1 MLQQNINTCNSI
13 IGAPNY
19 DIGHVFSTGGGG
31 VAYLSCVCGSNKA
44 GGVTGSGNPVGDPFD
59 IDYVA
64 HEMGHQYGGRHTQNN
79 SCNRDNQSSYEPG
92 SASTIMGYAGI
103 CSPNVQSN
111 SDDYFHINSIL
122 LMSNFITGTGNSC
135 ATVTTTGNGQ
145 PTADAG
151 PNYVIPRSTYFVLTG
166 QGSDPDND
174 PLTYCWEQYDRQI
187 AIQPPLP
194 TNTQGPAF
202 RSLDPTPSPLRYF
215 PNLDAIVNNKDLQ
228 KAMAEAH
235 DMSLWF
241 SSTPFSESPDVQ
253 MGLSMAELDQDALK
267 DNYVH
272 GYMDFLPGKIEG
284 KARLFLQPKLSK
296 DLDKLFNDKVSTDF
310 SKYIPNDQ
318 VSMLLV
324 NAINIKGIDEVL
336 SARSQSK
343 GFLDFSLKQYDLSV
357 KDFREAFGGDIA
369 LAAVGQEGS
378 DRRIGMFATKVLDKK
393 VAQKFI
399 DKAMEGGALE
409 KEPGDVYKL
418 TGNFSGT
425 GNFSVTFDDNSPRL
439 LIRDDILFITGD
451 EMWIEKIQAGGFP
464 RGERIKGER
473 ADRLNDHLFYA
484 FFDGKGLV
492 SFNKESA
499 DLSVKDTEIK
509 ATRGEVSMTVRMNDE
524 KTNALK
530 AMFESA
536 ERKYEEER
544 REIQ

>member
-1 MLQQNINTCNSI
+1 MKLRLIAITALLTGALFSSCKKDLVYSDDALRIIPATSATVVRIDIPSMMKKADFASIKESQMYKDAVEDAREENPTLAKVMENPETSGVDLGKMGYLFLDINTENPRETFGGMLVSLKDEGQFEELVKTNGDVSSK
-13 IGAPNY
+13 GAFRYLLY
-19 DIGHVFSTGGGG
+19 DNDKI
-31 VAYLSCVCGSNKA
+31 VAWTKE
-44 GGVTGSGNPVGDPFD
+44 
-59 IDYVA
+59 VA
-64 HEMGHQYGGRHTQNN
+64 LFGF
-79 SCNRDNQSSYEPG
+79 
-92 SASTIMGYAGI
+92 
-103 CSPNVQSN
+103 
-111 SDDYFHINSIL
+111 SDDYINLVERAEIVFNTKDQESI
-122 LMSNFITGTGNSC
+122 T
-135 ATVTTTGNGQ
+135 
-145 PTADAG
+145 
-151 PNYVIPRSTYFVLTG
+151 
-166 QGSDPDND
+166 
-174 PLTYCWEQYDRQI
+174 
-187 AIQPPLP
+187 
-194 TNTQGPAF
+194 
-202 RSLDPTPSPLRYF
+202 
-215 PNLDAIVNNKDLQ
+215 NNKDLQ

-241 SSTPFSESPDVQ
+241 STTPFSESPDIQ
-253 MGLSMAELDQDALK
+253 MGLSMAEMDKEALK

-272 GYMDFLPGKIEG
+272 GYMDFLQGKIEG

-296 DLDKLFNDKVSTDF
+296 DLDKFFNDKVSTDF

-343 GFLDFSLKQYDLSV
+343 GFLEFSLKQYDLNV

-378 DRRIGMFATKVLDKK
+378 DRRIGLFATNVLDKA

-399 DKAMEGGALE
+399 DKAVEGGALE

-425 GNFSVTFDDNSPRL
+425 GNFTVTFDDNSPRL
-439 LIRDDILFITGD
+439 LIRDNILFITGD

-492 SFNKESA
+492 SLNKESA
-499 DLSVKDTEIK
+499 DLPVKDTEIK
-509 ATRGEVSMTVRMNDE
+509 ATRGEVNMTVRMKDE

>member
-1 MLQQNINTCNSI
+1 MKLRLIAILALFAGVLLSSCKK
-13 IGAPNY
+13 
-19 DIGHVFSTGGGG
+19 DLVFSDDALRIIPATSATVVRIDIPSMMKKADFESIKESQMYKDAVEDAREENPALAKVMENPETSG
-31 VAYLSCVCGSNKA
+31 VDLDK
-44 GGVTGSGNPVGDPFD
+44 
-59 IDYVA
+59 
-64 HEMGHQYGGRHTQNN
+64 
-79 SCNRDNQSSYEPG
+79 
-92 SASTIMGYAGI
+92 MGYLFLDINPEKPRETFGGMLVSLKNDGKFEELVKTNGEVSSKGAFRYLLYDNDKIVAWTKEVALFGF
-103 CSPNVQSN
+103 
-111 SDDYFHINSIL
+111 SDDYINL
-122 LMSNFITGTGNSC
+122 VERAEVVF
-135 ATVTTTGNGQ
+135 
-145 PTADAG
+145 
-151 PNYVIPRSTYFVLTG
+151 
-166 QGSDPDND
+166 
-174 PLTYCWEQYDRQI
+174 
-187 AIQPPLP
+187 
-194 TNTQGPAF
+194 NTKDKE
-202 RSLDPTPSPLRYF
+202 S
-215 PNLDAIVNNKDLQ
+215 IVNNKDLQ

-241 SSTPFSESPDVQ
+241 STTPFSESPDIQ

-296 DLDKLFNDKVSTDF
+296 DIDKLFNDKVATDF

-324 NAINIKGIDEVL
+324 NAISIKGIDEVL

-343 GFLDFSLKQYDLSV
+343 GFLEFSMKEYDLTI

-369 LAAVGQEGS
+369 LAAIGQKGS
-378 DRRIGMFATKVLDKK
+378 DSRIGLFATNILDKAA
-393 VAQKFI
+393 AQKFI
-399 DKAMEGGALE
+399 DKAVEGGALE

-418 TGNFSGT
+418 TGYFSGT
-425 GNFSVTFDDNSPRL
+425 GNFTVTFDDNSPRL
-439 LIRDDILFITGD
+439 LIRDNILFITGD

-464 RGERIKGER
+464 KGERIKGDR
-473 ADRLNDHLFYA
+473 ADRMNDHLFYA

-499 DLSVKDTEIK
+499 DLSVKDTEIR
-509 ATRGEVSMTVRMNDE
+509 ATRGEVNMTVRMNDE

-536 ERKYEEER
+536 ERKYEEEK